1 LPIIALTAHSMK
13 GDHDRCIRAGMD
25 DCLTK
30 PFTQEDL
37 RRMLARVPRISS
49 APDPHPLA
57 PLAPLAQTDMMLP

>member
-1 LPIIALTAHSMK
+1 MK